1 MKHCR
6 IPVSYTLLCHNI
18 FLCTYLGFEV
28 PAHTSYCSYCPRLR
42 PSHEDNC
49 IHQTRMLA
57 EVSHFES
64 FHFLHC
70 YYYYCPHHH
79 CLLVDYCRHHFA
91 FYIYYRLEQNRTG
104 IRMNNLKRPQNHH
117 RRLFIEYVIL
127 LFLELYDINRRT
139 NIHKK
144 CPEYITTLLTS
155 LCLPAPRRFST
166 HSSFTEQLD
175 VAGSQLSE
183 K

>member
-6 IPVSYTLLCHNI
+6 IPVSCTLLCHNI

-64 FHFLHC
+64 FHFRHC
-70 YYYYCPHHH
+70 YYYCYCPHHH

-104 IRMNNLKRPQNHH
+104 IRMNNLKRSQNHN
-117 RRLFIEYVIL
+117 RRFFIEYVIL
-127 LFLELYDINRRT
+127 LFLALYDINISAS
-139 NIHKK
+139 IHKK
-144 CPEYITTLLTS
+144 CPDYIIQF
-155 LCLPAPRRFST
+155 C
-166 HSSFTEQLD
+166 
-175 VAGSQLSE
+175 
-183 K
+183 